1 MPDNKGMKKLLV
13 IVLPLICFEAS
24 ALDNIQQK
32 ALEQT
37 KTQLT
42 NPDQRSELIKD
53 SKEAKKVDVIATI
66 TVMGNKDYKE
76 EMYAISAEILDWVV
90 RQDNPEQLMERY
102 KKDPVAFLNE
112 MPPAQAQKIKAL
124 ADQLEQKRK
133 GRVPASIA
141 QP

>member
-1 MPDNKGMKKLLV
+1 MKKLLV

-24 ALDNIQQK
+24 ALDSIQQT
-32 ALEQT
+32 ALQQT
-37 KTQLT
+37 QNQLT
-42 NPDQRSELIKD
+42 NPDERAELIK
-53 SKEAKKVDVIATI
+53 SNKEAKKVDVIATI

-102 KKDPVAFLNE
+102 KKDPVAFLKE

-133 GRVPASIA
+133 ARLPASVA

>member
-1 MPDNKGMKKLLV
+1 MKKLLV
-13 IVLPLICFEAS
+13 ILVPLICIEAL
-24 ALDNIQQK
+24 ALDSIQQA
-32 ALEQT
+32 ALQQT
-37 KTQLT
+37 QNQLT
-42 NPDQRSELIKD
+42 NPEERAELIK
-53 SKEAKKVDVIATI
+53 SNKEAKKVDVIATI

-102 KKDPVAFLNE
+102 KKDPVAFLKE

-133 GRVPASIA
+133 ARIPASVA